1 MTRRQW
7 PEIVTQRRA
16 VIDTHT
22 AEGETCTL
30 IAVRHPNGQLGVY
43 YHGSIRTSA
52 MLPPP
57 VYEKFIAALTRL
69 TD

>member
-1 MTRRQW
+1 MTRQW

-30 IAVRHPNGQLGVY
+30 IAVRHPNGRLGLY
-43 YHGSIRTSA
+43 YHGSTRSSA
-52 MLPPP
+52 RLPLP
-57 VYEKFIAALTRL
+57 VYDKLIAARTRL
-69 TD
+69 TA